1 MNPAVA
7 KWLEE
12 IAAAKAKAEAQKAT
26 QEPSPSSLLD
36 SPNQQQILPG
46 TSQNTSTTPAPP
58 AKSYGIVTSYNLR
71 TRKKQLKLVLPA
83 EPRKPGPGECCGND
97 CDPCINTLYYQ
108 DLEAHKQT
116 VQELQRQYEQACRDL
131 ENGVTEPTAMLAS
144 SATWP
149 KIQTKT
155 REEVL
160 DEEKGLSVRAYRPF
174 KILKKQRLADNTL
187 LIVCDTPSPSSVAS
201 SGKLSTFHILI
212 RFQLPRS
219 HSTAEDQDQK
229 EQQQFVTKAFTPVDL
244 PSSHGK
250 LTFLVKLYPPPHR
263 TSEMFRAL
271 QVWSPSSCASTA
283 AGGLDEEKGVLYLRG
298 PVRTGF
304 DLDHLPIPGQQLE
317 QMQRRSKRRVVMIA
331 AGSGVTPMYQ
341 ILQQYHAE
349 LMARRDR
356 EEEEEEEEGE
366 EQRQEQAQDQVEL
379 DLIYCNRT
387 RADIWLRQEL
397 HSFSKPVRKETVSKS
412 GDDVGVRTF
421 VRVQHILSS
430 TDMSPSD
437 LVQPSDQDD
446 GRDQSE
452 EQSVAT
458 SSGRVTPQIL
468 QETLRSHYSA
478 WKVET
483 SSADMAALSLEEEE
497 EEPVQIV
504 ICGPEAFN
512 RDVVAMLAQL
522 GHSNESGCCVIHVL
536 E

>member
-1 MNPAVA
+1 MNPAVT

-12 IAAAKAKAEAQKAT
+12 IAAAKAKAEAKIVA

-36 SPNQQQILPG
+36 SPNQQQTISD
-46 TSQNTSTTPAPP
+46 TSQHTTATPAPL
-58 AKSYGIVTSYNLR
+58 AKSHGIITSYNLY
-71 TRKKQLKLVLPA
+71 TRKKQLKLVLPP
-83 EPRKPGPGECCGND
+83 EPRKPDPGECCGND
-97 CDPCINTLYYQ
+97 CDPCVNTLYYQ
-108 DLEAHKQT
+108 DLEAHKRT
-116 VQELQRQYEQACRDL
+116 VQELKRQYEQACQDL
-131 ENGVTEPTAMLAS
+131 ENGVTEPTVMMAS
-144 SATWP
+144 SAT
-149 KIQTKT
+149 QSKT
-155 REEVL
+155 REEDL
-160 DEEKGLSVRAYRPF
+160 DDEKGLSVRAYRPF

-201 SGKLSTFHILI
+201 TGKLSTFHILI

-219 HSTAEDQDQK
+219 HSNAEDQDQK
-229 EQQQFVTKAFTPVDL
+229 EQQHFVTKAFTPVDL
-244 PSSHGK
+244 PSSQGK

-271 QVWSPSSCASTA
+271 QVWSPSSCASTP
-283 AGGLDEEKGVLYLRG
+283 AGGLDEEKGVLHLRG

-317 QMQRRSKRRVVMIA
+317 QIQRRSKRRVVMIA

-349 LMARRDR
+349 IMARRDR
-356 EEEEEEEEGE
+356 EEEEKEV
-366 EQRQEQAQDQVEL
+366 EQRQEQAQGQVEL

-387 RADIWLRQEL
+387 REDIWLRQEL
-397 HSFSKPVRKETVSKS
+397 HSFSKPVSKEETVSKS

-430 TDMSPSD
+430 TDMSPSE
-437 LVQPSDQDD
+437 LVLPSDQDD
-446 GRDQSE
+446 GRDHQSE
-452 EQSVAT
+452 EHNVAT
-458 SSGRVTPQIL
+458 SSGRITPQIL
-468 QETLRSHYSA
+468 QETLTSRHSA

-483 SSADMAALSLEEEE
+483 SSSDMAALSLEEEEEE

-512 RDVVAMLAQL
+512 RDVVAMLAQI
-522 GHSNESGCCVIHVL
+522 GHSSESGCCVIHVL